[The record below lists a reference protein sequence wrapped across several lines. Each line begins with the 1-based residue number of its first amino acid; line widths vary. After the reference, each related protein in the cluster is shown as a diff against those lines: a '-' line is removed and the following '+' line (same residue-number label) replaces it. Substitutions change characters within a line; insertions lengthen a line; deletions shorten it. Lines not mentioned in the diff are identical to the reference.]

1 MFKPTEEDAVDEK
14 IHRFLNRKAPWKTAG
29 KLLSEQ
35 LTPTRSGT
43 ASSDSDISYELL
55 DWQHTSVVRRAN
67 WQKAH

>member
-14 IHRFLNRKAPWKTAG
+14 IHRFLSRKAPWKTAG

-35 LTPTRSGT
+35 LTTRGGT

-55 DWQHTSVVRRAN
+55 DWQHTEMVRRAN
-67 WQKAH
+67 WQKAN